1 MNLLASMKQARHR
14 IMTSSLYSMCCHR
27 QPVLEAQ
34 RCIHISNSNPYNGQY
49 LVHLPLYSGPKQVHY
64 SNMNCQIGSQLYR
77 NINAYMK
84 IKNIDIDRTPGWSW
98 KYGYNVA
105 PQEIVDD
112 GNTYRVATS
121 Y

>member
-1 MNLLASMKQARHR
+1 
-14 IMTSSLYSMCCHR
+14 
-27 QPVLEAQ
+27 
-34 RCIHISNSNPYNGQY
+34 
-49 LVHLPLYSGPKQVHY
+49 
-64 SNMNCQIGSQLYR
+64 
-77 NINAYMK
+77 MK